1 MKCPRCLSGD
11 SKVIDSRPVEE
22 NNSIRRRRECESCH
36 FRFTTYEIIDTLTPI
51 VVKKDGSHELFDKN
65 KVLSGL
71 LKACQ
76 KRPIDAVPIADEIEA
91 EIRSSMKTENILA
104 EDRRNGH
111 GKAEKARRG
120 CICTF
125 CVGPPRIQG
134 YRHVRKRNIKPA
146 RRRRKREEII

>member
-91 EIRSSMKTENILA
+91 EIRSSMKTEISSQKIGEMVMEKLKKLSA
-104 EDRRNGH
+104 AMGEIR
-111 GKAEKARRG
+111 GKYGADAVIRGSVLEQREKEKKYEKKQ
-120 CICTF
+120 F
-125 CVGPPRIQG
+125 
-134 YRHVRKRNIKPA
+134 
-146 RRRRKREEII
+146 